1 VPKTRRGTGFGIFN
15 AGYGFAWFA
24 GSVLMGVLYDYS
36 LPAVIAFSVVSQLA
50 SLPMLLG
57 VGRRAGRI

>member
-1 VPKTRRGTGFGIFN
+1 
-15 AGYGFAWFA
+15 
-24 GSVLMGVLYDYS
+24 MGVLYDYS

-57 VGRRAGRI
+57 VGRRAGRIQEI